1 MSALVAENS
10 EPAERN
16 ALTNPLVNSFLASR
30 SRLAGLLIAAIF
42 LGAALFT
49 WRMWPDPLVD
59 FGNQLYLP
67 WRISLGDSLY
77 KDVMYLTGGPLS
89 QYYHG
94 LLFKIFGP
102 SLSVL
107 IFSNLAML
115 AGVLLVL
122 YRRFAA
128 SSSPATAT
136 MICAGILLVFAFNQY
151 SNIGNYNF
159 VTPYCHEVWHG
170 LVLSIAAICL
180 LTSLNAKLGGGD
192 LLAGSCVGL
201 VFMTKPEVFAAL
213 GMAFIACFIL
223 LWAKAGLWQAL
234 RRGCTWVAGA
244 LLPLV
249 LFLIYFHCVEDWPGS
264 FRSVCY
270 AWVPLLGS
278 PVSQQPFYK
287 WCLGLDAPL
296 YHLRLMALHIFTVIG
311 VVAIC
316 GFWFRQSLNTSPRR
330 IMTAGLIGLLAA
342 LATGI
347 DWVDCGRSLPF
358 LALALCVASLTQL
371 KSIESKNLFPFLWG
385 VFALGLL
392 AKLGWY
398 PRIWHYGFA
407 LAMPA
412 FAGAIFLLLWSV
424 PARLE
429 KYGVNSKGMRFAIGL
444 CLMIGCLRLFVQSGQ
459 VYRTKTT
466 PIAGGSDRFMAFN
479 AKTSPAAPAVQ
490 TALAWLQANT
500 SPDSTVSV
508 LPEGVML
515 NYLSRRKTPA
525 HYLVW
530 NPAELAAFGQE
541 NMTVD
546 FENARPDYVVL
557 IHRDAA
563 EYGATFFGQEE
574 KFGLELMRW
583 IEKNYQPVLLI
594 GNEPLKN
601 SLFGIKIL
609 KRVSNSGA
617 ACPRIAKGPSFAAA
631 TNAGTFPVYSTLPV
645 LPSMLR
651 TGDRSPSGGAAKLHS
666 SDSEL
671 SNKTESPKT

>member
-10 EPAERN
+10 GPAERN
-16 ALTNPLVNSFLASR
+16 ALTTPLVNSFLASR
-30 SRLAGLLIAAIF
+30 TRLAGFLIAAIF
-42 LGAALFT
+42 LGAACLT

-67 WRISLGDSLY
+67 WRISLGDVLY
-77 KDVMYLTGGPLS
+77 KDVRYLTGGPLS

-128 SSSPATAT
+128 NSNPATAT

-170 LVLSIAAICL
+170 LVLSSAAICL
-180 LTSLNAKLGGGD
+180 LTPSLNAKLRGRD
-192 LLAGSCVGL
+192 LLAGSCAGL

-213 GMAFIACFIL
+213 GITFVACFIFH
-223 LWAKAGLWQAL
+223 WTNAGLGQAI
-234 RRGCTWVAGA
+234 RRGCTWIAGA
-244 LLPLV
+244 LLPLG
-249 LFLIYFHCVEDWPGS
+249 LFLICFHRVEDWPGS
-264 FRSVCY
+264 VRSVCY

-278 PVSQQPFYK
+278 PVSQQPFYR
-287 WCLGLDAPL
+287 WCLGLDVPL
-296 YHLRLMALHIFTVIG
+296 YHLRLMVLHVSTVCS

-316 GFWFRQSLNTSPRR
+316 AFWFRRLLNTSARR
-330 IMTAGLIGLLAA
+330 ILTVGLIGLLAA
-342 LATGI
+342 LAAGI

-392 AKLGWY
+392 AKLGFY
-398 PRIWHYGFA
+398 SRIWHYGFA

-412 FAGAIFLLLWSV
+412 FAGAIFLLVWSL
-424 PARLE
+424 PAWLE
-429 KYGVNSKGMRFAIGL
+429 KYGVNSKGMRLAMGL
-444 CLMIGCLRLFVQSGQ
+444 FLMIGLLRLFVQSEQ
-459 VYRTKTT
+459 VYRTKTV
-466 PIAGGSDRFMAFN
+466 PIANGNDQFMAFN
-479 AKTSPAAPAVQ
+479 ARTEPAGPAVQ

-500 SPDSTVSV
+500 PSNATVSV

-530 NPAELAAFGQE
+530 NPAELAAFGQR
-541 NMTVD
+541 NMTDD
-546 FENARPDYVVL
+546 FENARPEYVVL

-563 EYGATFFGQEE
+563 EYGAKFFGQEE

-609 KRVSNSGA
+609 KRVS
-617 ACPRIAKGPSFAAA
+617 I
-631 TNAGTFPVYSTLPV
+631 
-645 LPSMLR
+645 
-651 TGDRSPSGGAAKLHS
+651 
-666 SDSEL
+666 SEL
-671 SNKTESPKT
+671 SHQTESPKT